1 MTTSQRRTTAALSIV
16 LALVGGPLLTGCA
29 GQVEGLIENVTGS
42 EVDLG
47 GQSVPQDFPDSVPLT
62 DGDVIYGLS
71 ASNAD
76 GKVWNV
82 TVSVAD
88 ATAVDTIKLEL
99 EDAGFATRLEGPAN
113 ADGGTLIAD
122 GAEYGVLVA
131 VTGGNDG
138 FVANY
143 TVTANPA

>member
-1 MTTSQRRTTAALSIV
+1 MATPRRQIIVPLAIV
-16 LALVGGPLLTGCA
+16 LALAVGPLLTGCV
-29 GQVEGLIENVTGS
+29 GQVEGLIEDVTGN

-47 GQSVPQDFPDSVPLT
+47 GQSVPQDFPASVPLT

-71 ASNAD
+71 AGNAD

-88 ATAVDTIKLEL
+88 ASVLDTIKLEL

-113 ADGGTLIAD
+113 AEGGTLVAD
-122 GAEYGVLVA
+122 GSEFDVIVA
-131 VTGGNDG
+131 IAGGNDG

>member
-1 MTTSQRRTTAALSIV
+1 MTTQRRRIAVPLVIV
-16 LALVGGPLLTGCA
+16 LALAAGPMLTGCA
-29 GQVEGLIENVTGS
+29 GQVEGVIENVTGG

-88 ATAVDTIKLEL
+88 ATALDTIKLEL

-113 ADGGTLIAD
+113 ADGGTLVAD
-122 GAEYGVLVA
+122 GAEFGVLVA

-143 TVTANPA
+143 TVTANSA

>member
-1 MTTSQRRTTAALSIV
+1 MTTPRRRITASLAV
-16 LALVGGPLLTGCA
+16 ALALAATPLLTGCV

-47 GQSVPQDFPDSVPLT
+47 GQSVPQDFPAGVPLT
-62 DGDVIYGLS
+62 EGEVIYGLS

-88 ATAVDTIKLEL
+88 ATALDAIKLEL

-113 ADGGTLIAD
+113 ADGGTLVAD
-122 GAEYGVLVA
+122 GAEYGVVVA

-143 TVTANPA
+143 TVTATPA